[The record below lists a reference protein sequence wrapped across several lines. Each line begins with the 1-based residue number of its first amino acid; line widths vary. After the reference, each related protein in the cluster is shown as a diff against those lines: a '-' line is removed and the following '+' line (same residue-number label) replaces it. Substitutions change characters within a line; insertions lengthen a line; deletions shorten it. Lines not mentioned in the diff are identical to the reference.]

1 MMTRLQRLAFGLA
14 VLVGCALP
22 ALAQEVGTVA
32 EFEGTADIGRG
43 GVWTPAAIGAPI
55 EQGDQLRTG
64 KPGRFKI
71 VFQDDSVLSVSEQ
84 SLVVVNEQVFDPAN
98 NKAHSYFDLIHGK
111 LNSIVS
117 DYYGRPGSS
126 YQVKT
131 ATAVAGVRGTEFS
144 VSYDPDDEVTEVL
157 GFNGKVEVH
166 SLLDPSGPGVIIT
179 AHEATTVQKGQLPTT
194 PRRYNE
200 TFFRQQLEGF
210 NVVGGG
216 RFESVA
222 TGHPLV
228 SGSTVPRPDC
238 APKVLPNTLASGG
251 VHDASTLVGQPPN
264 VVKAMTG
271 QLGISLGRSM

>member
-1 MMTRLQRLAFGLA
+1 MVRLQRSGF
-14 VLVGCALP
+14 LVALMFCALP

-32 EFEGTADIGRG
+32 EYEGTADIGRG
-43 GVWTPAAIGAPI
+43 GAWTPAAIGAPI
-55 EQGDQLRTG
+55 ERGDQLRTG

-84 SLVVVNEQVFDPAN
+84 SLVVVNEQVFDPAS
-98 NKAHSYFDLIHGK
+98 NKARSYFDLIHGK

-144 VSYDPDDEVTEVL
+144 VSYDPDDEITEVL

-179 AHEATTVQKGQLPTT
+179 AHEGTTIERGQLPTT

-210 NVVGGG
+210 NFVGGG
-216 RFESVA
+216 RSESLT

-228 SGSTVPRPDC
+228 SGSTVPRADC
-238 APKVLPNTLASGG
+238 APKVLPNTVTAGAG
-251 VHDASTLVGQPPN
+251 HDASNLIGQPPN
-264 VVKAMTG
+264 VVKAVTG
-271 QLGISLGRSM
+271 QLGISF

>member
-1 MMTRLQRLAFGLA
+1 MMARLQRSGFVV
-14 VLVGCALP
+14 VLMLCALP

-32 EFEGTADIGRG
+32 EFEGSADIGRG
-43 GVWTPAAIGAPI
+43 GAWTPAAIGAPV

-84 SLVVVNEQVFDPAN
+84 SLVVVSEQVFDPAN
-98 NKAHSYFDLIHGK
+98 SKARSYFDLIHGK

-144 VSYDPDDEVTEVL
+144 VSYDPDDEITEVL

-179 AHEATTVQKGQLPTT
+179 AHEATSVERGQLPTT

-210 NVVGGG
+210 SFIGGG
-216 RFESVA
+216 RFESVT

-238 APKVLPNTLASGG
+238 APKVVPNTSAAGG
-251 VHDASTLVGQPPN
+251 VHDASTLIGQPPN
-264 VVKAMTG
+264 VVKAVTG
-271 QLGISLGRSM
+271 QLGISF